1 MAGKETSRNLGARE
15 AVEAIRG
22 PLSNSELMDRFRISP
37 VGFADLLK
45 QLFQK
50 KLITEEDLARRG
62 IRFKVVKQPE
72 AHAEAQPDMQP
83 DLQQPAMLPPP
94 PVRDHDDEFLDT
106 VTLTELLSFRAPKP
120 SAATVKEEEIPSLED
135 PPEEKTPDKKGKFSL
150 TGLFK
155 KR

>member
-1 MAGKETSRNLGARE
+1 MTVKESSRNLGARE

-22 PLSNSELMDRFRISP
+22 PLTNSELMERFRISP

-45 QLFQK
+45 QLFVK
-50 KLITEEDLARRG
+50 KLISEDDLSRRG
-62 IRFKVVKQPE
+62 IRFKVVKQPDTQPE
-72 AHAEAQPDMQP
+72 TQPDMQP
-83 DLQQPAMLPPP
+83 DIQQPAMLPPP

-106 VTLTELLSFRAPKP
+106 VTLTELLSFRPPKP
-120 SAATVKEEEIPSLED
+120 QAAAAKEEEIAPPDEV
-135 PPEEKTPDKKGKFSL
+135 PEEKTPDKKGKFSL